1 MINLVPPPPRY
12 LLKMPDKWLNSKQGI
27 AAKRRIQE
35 TLSAR
40 IASGELSGFE
50 GEAFEGGE
58 NDNDQLG
65 KVDEMRSAESRQQEN
80 R

>member
-1 MINLVPPPPRY
+1 
-12 LLKMPDKWLNSKQGI
+12 MPDKWLNSKQGT

-35 TLSAR
+35 TLAAR

-50 GEAFEGGE
+50 DEAFERGE
-58 NDNDQLG
+58 HHDDQDG
-65 KVDEMRSAESRQQEN
+65 EVDEMRSAEFRQQRN